1 MIFFRRIVAK
11 YSFELFVSLRYIT
24 SAKKTFFLSFITL
37 LSVFGVAL
45 GVFAMIVVLSVMGG
59 FEEDLK
65 NKMLLAEPHITVS
78 APPPAWLD
86 NADQL
91 VEKIT
96 EVLPTRTVKGGYP
109 FIGAEMVLES
119 QKRLTATETLG
130 VDLSSWS
137 KVSDIPNKIIE
148 GDINLLDSDKGELQ
162 GIILGER
169 LAEDLVIG
177 IGDIVNLI
185 SPTEY
190 EGPLGL
196 APKSISFIVVGIFS
210 TELFHIDSTYS
221 FVSMQQLSRFL
232 SVPDNMISGV
242 NIKVD
247 DPYKTTM
254 IVSKLKEALNSES
267 KYEIR
272 DWQERNSALFSALS
286 MEKFAM
292 ALILLITVLVSSFSI
307 VTTIYLMVIEKT
319 ASISVL
325 KALGASKRAIARLF
339 IIEGGVIGFLGTTV
353 GFTIGILFLIL
364 LDKYKFIPLPSGVYH
379 VDQLPVEFLFS
390 EYSIICSASFLLCI
404 LAAIFP
410 AWKASSLE
418 PVSGFRYE

>member
-1 MIFFRRIVAK
+1 
-11 YSFELFVSLRYIT
+11 
-24 SAKKTFFLSFITL
+24 
-37 LSVFGVAL
+37 
-45 GVFAMIVVLSVMGG
+45 
-59 FEEDLK
+59 
-65 NKMLLAEPHITVS
+65 MLLAEPHITVS

>member
-221 FVSMQQLSRFL
+221 FVSMQQLS
-232 SVPDNMISGV
+232 
-242 NIKVD
+242 IK
-247 DPYKTTM
+247 
-254 IVSKLKEALNSES
+254 I
-267 KYEIR
+267 
-272 DWQERNSALFSALS
+272 ER
-286 MEKFAM
+286 
-292 ALILLITVLVSSFSI
+292 SF
-307 VTTIYLMVIEKT
+307 K
-319 ASISVL
+319 
-325 KALGASKRAIARLF
+325 
-339 IIEGGVIGFLGTTV
+339 
-353 GFTIGILFLIL
+353 
-364 LDKYKFIPLPSGVYH
+364 
-379 VDQLPVEFLFS
+379 
-390 EYSIICSASFLLCI
+390 
-404 LAAIFP
+404 
-410 AWKASSLE
+410 
-418 PVSGFRYE
+418 